1 MRKKC
6 AWEASLFPGV
16 ILMPLDVQ
24 RWSHSEVFR
33 SGWLSLRLCIQTSKL
48 ISWLEMGGDKLEC
61 REWLTK
67 TLERHCLFQQRL
79 AFIHSA
85 LHLSIHFKISKIIL
99 GARYAQSMGLATW
112 TYKWFIW
119 LTNYKGPTRAVGYM
133 LCKKEDP
140 MHWGQVT
147 WGSTLHPTYFW
158 FSVFHLA
165 ADFPNLLRGAPEREV
180 WACGKGAIM
189 RQQLSRQASHLSLP
203 NLWLRC
209 FHFTCCVPLSDSTGR
224 SQWLNHL
231 KIMILGLAIFSAHW
245 VVCIP

>member
-6 AWEASLFPGV
+6 AWEASLFPRV

-61 REWLTK
+61 REGLTK

-85 LHLSIHFKISKIIL
+85 LHLSIHYKISKIIL

-133 LCKKEDP
+133 LCEKEDP

-147 WGSTLHPTYFW
+147 WGSTLQPTYFL

-165 ADFPNLLRGAPEREV
+165 ADFPNLLTGAPEREV

-189 RQQLSRQASHLSLP
+189 RQQLSRQAPIFHSPTFDWGAFILP
-203 NLWLRC
+203 VVLLCLIPLEGVSDWSTWKLW
-209 FHFTCCVPLSDSTGR
+209 F
-224 SQWLNHL
+224 
-231 KIMILGLAIFSAHW
+231 
-245 VVCIP
+245 